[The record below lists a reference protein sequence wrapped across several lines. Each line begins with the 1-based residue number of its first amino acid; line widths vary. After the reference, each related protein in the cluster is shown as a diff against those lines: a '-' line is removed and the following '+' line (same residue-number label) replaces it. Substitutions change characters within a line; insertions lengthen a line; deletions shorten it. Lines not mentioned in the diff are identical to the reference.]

1 MIITL
6 SAYIKILEH
15 TPVTNLDQSL
25 VKIWAKSGQ
34 NWPNLAKK
42 KKIGK
47 EYLSRWDVHIGQP
60 KISLIFSSFVHLL
73 ANKPMAKR
81 SKASGASAGGLWVKN
96 RSKKNLFKFFKIV

>member
-1 MIITL
+1 MAKL
-6 SAYIKILEH
+6 S
-15 TPVTNLDQSL
+15 Q
-25 VKIWAKSGQ
+25 
-34 NWPNLAKK
+34 KK
-42 KKIGK
+42 NGK

-96 RSKKNLFKFFKIV
+96 RAKNFFFKFFKIV

>member
-6 SAYIKILEH
+6 SAYIKLLEP

-42 KKIGK
+42 KIGK

-60 KISLIFSSFVHLL
+60 KISLIWSSFVHLL

-96 RSKKNLFKFFKIV
+96 RAKKNLFKFFKIV